1 MEDALSKFRELPYG
15 SFQFTHSKELVL
27 MLKDAPDEVKRAV
40 KTGKVRGHSVTR
52 VIDSLSVGGRPITE
66 PEFRDLTARVTGTE
80 TEDWEK
86 KPLQRLILLLTV
98 IHDRVELDV
107 FRQLLEEPERMP
119 RTPGVAPQEAAVDEP
134 EALVADT
141 PKQHPRVR
149 IDLTSLAP
157 EGGQQTPRGGQDG
170 PKDLKPPHLGFD
182 ESEGDE
188 EEVNPPAEQSRTRV
202 EDVLYDPSKW
212 DSLSEIQAMQLM
224 DELKKLVPA
233 ERGDARD
240 AASSVIGVVQLM
252 LNHGTWEEIASRL
265 LDLLLFLQFRTR
277 HGLDAALAYQSKMA
291 RERGIPKARKAA
303 MEAAD
308 ATTKRKRSVS
318 DTEGAKR
325 PRWQF
330 RPNPV
335 RGFRPRATRGFRK

>member
-1 MEDALSKFRELPYG
+1 
-15 SFQFTHSKELVL
+15 
-27 MLKDAPDEVKRAV
+27 
-40 KTGKVRGHSVTR
+40 
-52 VIDSLSVGGRPITE
+52 
-66 PEFRDLTARVTGTE
+66 
-80 TEDWEK
+80 
-86 KPLQRLILLLTV
+86 
-98 IHDRVELDV
+98 
-107 FRQLLEEPERMP
+107 
-119 RTPGVAPQEAAVDEP
+119 
-134 EALVADT
+134 
-141 PKQHPRVR
+141 
-149 IDLTSLAP
+149 
-157 EGGQQTPRGGQDG
+157 
-170 PKDLKPPHLGFD
+170 
-182 ESEGDE
+182 
-188 EEVNPPAEQSRTRV
+188 
-202 EDVLYDPSKW
+202 
-212 DSLSEIQAMQLM
+212 MQLM

-233 ERGDARD
+233 ERGDARN

>member
-66 PEFRDLTARVTGTE
+66 PEFRDLTARVTGTHR
-80 TEDWEK
+80 K
-86 KPLQRLILLLTV
+86 
-98 IHDRVELDV
+98 
-107 FRQLLEEPERMP
+107 
-119 RTPGVAPQEAAVDEP
+119 
-134 EALVADT
+134 
-141 PKQHPRVR
+141 HPRVR

-240 AASSVIGVVQLM
+240 AASSVICVVQLM